1 MEHSQ
6 QEPKPKKTLR
16 NLLITSVLLAIVAVG
31 FLVWNFFLKPNV
43 PSPLANPYVNIPTGS
58 TLDDVVRILRDSSQ
72 IRDESSFRMMA
83 ERAGYK
89 GRAGRFKIEPGMSSY
104 QLVRLLRSGKQSP
117 VRVVLVNERLPEHI
131 AAKVARFLEPDSL
144 ELITLFNDTTY
155 LDSIGYT
162 PQTLLSLFIPNTYE
176 FFWNTSPRKFMERM
190 VREHDS
196 FWSKNNRQAK
206 ADSLG
211 LNREQVYTVA
221 SIVERETNENVE
233 KARIAGVYLNRL
245 AIGMPLQADP
255 TLVFASRDW
264 ESRDLAKYK
273 TLDSPYNT
281 YLYPGLPPGPI
292 SMASIPS
299 LDAVLNRE
307 KHDYLFFCA
316 VGDGSGLHSFAVTYE
331 AHLINVRRYKENL
344 MKRGLGL

>member
-1 MEHSQ
+1 MEQLQ
-6 QEPKPKKTLR
+6 QEPRPKKAIRDLIVTLF
-16 NLLITSVLLAIVAVG
+16 VLAIGGGG
-31 FLVWNFFLKPNV
+31 FLAWNFFLKPNV
-43 PSPLANPYVNIPTGS
+43 PSTLANPFVNIPTGAS
-58 TLDDVVRILRDSSQ
+58 LDDVVRILQDSSM
-72 IRDESSFRMMA
+72 IRDVGSFRMMA

-104 QLVRLLRSGKQSP
+104 QLVRFLKGGRQSP
-117 VRVVLVNERLPEHI
+117 VRLVLVNERLPEDI

-144 ELITLFNDTTY
+144 ELVSLFENRIY

-176 FFWNTSPRKFMERM
+176 FYWNTSPRKFMERM
-190 VREHDS
+190 IKENEI
-196 FWSKNNRQAK
+196 FWSKNDRQSK

-211 LNREQVYTVA
+211 MSREEVYTLA

-245 AIGMPLQADP
+245 SIGMLLQADP

-264 ESRDLAKYK
+264 QSRDLAKYK
-273 TLDSPYNT
+273 TLDSAYNT
-281 YLYPGLPPGPI
+281 YKYPGLPPGPI

-307 KHDYLFFCA
+307 KNDYLFFCA
-316 VGDGSGLHSFAVTYE
+316 LGDGSGLHSFAVTYD

-344 MKRGLGL
+344 RERGL

>member
-6 QEPKPKKTLR
+6 QEPKTNKAFR
-16 NLLITSVLLAIVAVG
+16 NLLSTFVLLAIGAVG
-31 FLVWNFFLKPNV
+31 FLAWNFFLKPNV
-43 PSPLANPYVNIPTGS
+43 PSTLANPYVNIPTGS
-58 TLDDVVRILRDSSQ
+58 TLDDVVRILRDSTQ
-72 IRDESSFRMMA
+72 IQDESSFRTMA

-104 QLVRLLRSGKQSP
+104 QLVRHLRSGSQSP

-144 ELITLFNDTTY
+144 ALISLLNDTTY

-190 VREHDS
+190 VKEHDS
-196 FWSKNNRQAK
+196 FWSKDNRQAK

-211 LNREQVYTVA
+211 LSREQAYTVA